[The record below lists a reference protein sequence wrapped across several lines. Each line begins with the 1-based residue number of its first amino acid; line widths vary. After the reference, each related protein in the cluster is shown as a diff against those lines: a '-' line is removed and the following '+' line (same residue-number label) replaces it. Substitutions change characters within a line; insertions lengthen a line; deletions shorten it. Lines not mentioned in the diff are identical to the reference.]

1 MQYSTQ
7 ILQPVLHLIFSQ
19 PQVAL
24 PQEESILSRLQEM
37 VHPSEK
43 SSIQISWTAQ
53 NAQSLLGQI
62 QWGQHH
68 VQISA
73 LPSPL
78 PPAIV
83 DRTIHTSRWQPQ
95 VKMTLRQ
102 HQSHLSLVY
111 LGQHHDPVEKM
122 IALYQVAS
130 SLASENLLG
139 VVNEPA
145 WTAHPAADFLTPGAI
160 TQYRQEIPFT
170 LWIGYVR
177 FFIDEAQYWLV
188 TRGHH
193 IFDVPDLAYFFQGGE
208 NEDEILQ
215 QFMNIFYYIYEQ
227 DADVVPGD
235 TFAISGSDTKMQ
247 FSEVTEFPEILLGPI
262 GTLVIKKISA
272 EED

>member
-1 MQYSTQ
+1 MQNPTQ
-7 ILQPVLHLIFSQ
+7 VLQPVLHLIFSQ
-19 PQVAL
+19 PQVDF
-24 PQEESILSRLQEM
+24 PGEEIILSRLQEM
-37 VHPSEK
+37 VNPSEK
-43 SSIQISWTAQ
+43 SAIQITWTSQ
-53 NAQSLLGQI
+53 NAQNLLGKI

-68 VQISA
+68 VQISSLPNP
-73 LPSPL
+73 LPS
-78 PPAIV
+78 AIM
-83 DRTIHTSRWQPQ
+83 DRTIHTSPWQPQ
-95 VKMTLRQ
+95 VKMALRQ

-145 WTAHPAADFLTPGAI
+145 WTAHPAADFLTPDAI
-160 TQYRQEIPFT
+160 AHYRQEIPFS

-193 IFDVPDLAYFFQGGE
+193 IFDVPDLAFFFQGGE

-215 QFMNIFYYIYEQ
+215 QFMNIFFYIYEQ

-235 TFAISGSDTKMQ
+235 TFAISGSDAQMQ
-247 FSEVTEFPEILLGPI
+247 FSEVTEYPELLLGPI
-262 GTLVIKKISA
+262 GTLVIRNVDA